1 MGTQALTHQ
10 MIAREAAKMLVE
22 NNNVVSN
29 INTERSREFGEEING
44 YKKGDTVKIMVPPVP
59 VTFSGSTFAV
69 SDSPL
74 APPVFETPLSAPP
87 ISESYVN
94 LKLDQQHHV
103 PLTFTAKEKK
113 LDLTDFS
120 KRFLRP
126 AMTSL
131 SSKVNAVLLTSM
143 YQQTPNMVGT
153 WGAVPNTRAPWRAA
167 ASTLDRHLAPE
178 DDRCAHFSTEAN
190 DALAEVNAALFH
202 TSDELRGEF
211 SKNAVG
217 MFAGL
222 EFYKQ
227 LSLPTH
233 TNGLGAGYVV
243 SGSGQGGSSI
253 SIDAKAGKGDIMK
266 GSIITFDNVFE
277 VHPITGATT
286 HRLRQF
292 VVTEDYAEGEKTL
305 SIFPSLIPTTLQTIG
320 NVDKAPKDRAAM
332 TVVGDPSVPAI
343 QNLVFHRDAF
353 ATAFAPL
360 PVLASCEGYTATIK
374 GISVRVMSFGDGKA
388 DMEHT
393 RVDVLFGTPVAVRP
407 DHACRVT
414 Q

>member
-22 NNNVVSN
+22 QNNVVTN
-29 INTERSREFGEEING
+29 INTERSKEFGEEING
-44 YKKGDTVKIMVPPVP
+44 YKKGDTVKIMIPPVP
-59 VTFSGSTFAV
+59 VTYSGSVFAA
-69 SDSPL
+69 SGATS
-74 APPVFETPLSAPP
+74 APLSAPP
-87 ISESYVN
+87 ISESYVT
-94 LKLDQQHHV
+94 LQLDQQYHV

-126 AMTSL
+126 AMNSL
-131 SSKVNAVLLTSM
+131 SSQVNAILLASM
-143 YQQTPNMVGT
+143 YQQTPNVVGT
-153 WGAVPNTRAPWRAA
+153 WGRVPSSRGPWRSA
-167 ASTLDRHLAPE
+167 ASVLDRHLAPE
-178 DDRCAHFSTEAN
+178 EDRCAHFSTDSN

-217 MFAGL
+217 VFAGL

-227 LSLPTH
+227 LSLPRH
-233 TNGLGAGYVV
+233 TNGYGAGYQIKGAGQTGSTITVDPK
-243 SGSGQGGSSI
+243 SGKSEI
-253 SIDAKAGKGDIMK
+253 TK

-277 VHPITGATT
+277 VHPITGAPVDK
-286 HRLRQF
+286 LRQF
-292 VVTEDYAEGEKTL
+292 IVTADYVAGNGTL
-305 SIFPSLIPTTLQTIG
+305 SIYPAIIPTTPGQIG
-320 NVDKAPKDRAAM
+320 TVTKSPDDLAVVRVFGEAGKAA
-332 TVVGDPSVPAI
+332 V

-374 GISVRVMSFGDGKA
+374 NISVRVMTFGDGKN

-393 RVDVLFGTPVAVRP
+393 RVDVLFGTPAPVRP

>member
-22 NNNVVSN
+22 QNNVVTN
-29 INTERSREFGEEING
+29 INTERSKEFGEEING
-44 YKKGDTVKIMVPPVP
+44 YKKGDTVKIMIPPVP
-59 VTFSGSTFAV
+59 VTYSGSVFAA
-69 SDSPL
+69 SGATS
-74 APPVFETPLSAPP
+74 APLSAPP

-94 LKLDQQHHV
+94 LQLDQQHHV

-131 SSKVNAVLLTSM
+131 SSKVNAILLASM
-143 YQQTPNMVGT
+143 YQQTPNVVGT
-153 WGAVPNTRAPWRAA
+153 WGTVPSTRTPWRSA

-178 DDRCAHFSTEAN
+178 EDRCAHFSTEAN
-190 DALAEVNAALFH
+190 DALAEANAALFH

-217 MFAGL
+217 LFAGL

-243 SGSGQGGSSI
+243 SGVGQIGSSI
-253 SIDAKAGKGDIMK
+253 SIDGKAGKGDIMK
-266 GSIITFDNVFE
+266 GSIITFADVFE

-286 HRLRQF
+286 GRLRQF
-292 VVTEDYAEGEKTL
+292 LVTDGYVAGGSTL
-305 SIFPSLIPTTLQTIG
+305 SIYPAIIPTTSEGIG
-320 NVDKAPKDRAAM
+320 TVDKAPRDRAAI
-332 TVVGDPSVPAI
+332 TVFGKPLVPAV

-360 PVLASCEGYTATIK
+360 PVLASCEGYTASIK
-374 GISVRVMSFGDGKA
+374 NISVRVMTFGDGKN

-393 RVDVLFGTPVAVRP
+393 RVDVLFGTPAPVRP